1 VTLKAGEVFEIA
13 MLAHDQC
20 RTQPFAAPRSYHIS
34 RTLQPCEL
42 RERGFIDFISRGN
55 YLWRA

>member
-1 VTLKAGEVFEIA
+1 MINAG
-13 MLAHDQC
+13 
-20 RTQPFAAPRSYHIS
+20 RSLSLRRYHIS